1 MEFSIFAVD
10 AAVSARCASTE
21 AMFSENIFQEMLENI
36 ILSFAD
42 YREKSLP
49 LCSLLTL
56 LKFIGYDKICNS
68 SEEKS
73 AEEKRD

>member
-1 MEFSIFAVD
+1 MEFSIFAVE
-10 AAVSARCASTE
+10 AAVSARCSSDGAV
-21 AMFSENIFQEMLENI
+21 FSENIFQEMLENI

-42 YREKSLP
+42 YKEKSLP
-49 LCSLLTL
+49 LYSLLTL

>member
-1 MEFSIFAVD
+1 MEFSIFAVE
-10 AAVSARCASTE
+10 AAVSARSASIK
-21 AMFSENIFQEMLENI
+21 AILSENIFQEMLENI
-36 ILSFAD
+36 ILPFAD
-42 YREKSLP
+42 YKEKSLP

>member
-1 MEFSIFAVD
+1 MEFSIFAVE

-42 YREKSLP
+42 YKEKSLP
-49 LCSLLTL
+49 LRSLLTSL
-56 LKFIGYDKICNS
+56 NL
-68 SEEKS
+68 
-73 AEEKRD
+73 

>member
-1 MEFSIFAVD
+1 MEFSIFAVE

-42 YREKSLP
+42 YKEKSLP
-49 LCSLLTL
+49 LCSLLTSL
-56 LKFIGYDKICNS
+56 NL
-68 SEEKS
+68 
-73 AEEKRD
+73 

>member
-1 MEFSIFAVD
+1 MEFSIFAVE
-10 AAVSARCASTE
+10 AAVSARCSIRGAILL
-21 AMFSENIFQEMLENI
+21 ENIFQEMLENI
-36 ILSFAD
+36 ILPFAD
-42 YREKSLP
+42 YKEKSLP

>member
-1 MEFSIFAVD
+1 
-10 AAVSARCASTE
+10 
-21 AMFSENIFQEMLENI
+21 MFSENIFQEMLENI
-36 ILSFAD
+36 ILPFTD
-42 YREKSLP
+42 YKEKSLH
-49 LCSLLTL
+49 LCSLPTL

>member
-1 MEFSIFAVD
+1 
-10 AAVSARCASTE
+10 
-21 AMFSENIFQEMLENI
+21 MLENI
-36 ILSFAD
+36 ILPFAD
-42 YREKSLP
+42 YKEKSLP

>member
-1 MEFSIFAVD
+1 MELSIFAVE
-10 AAVSARCASTE
+10 AAVSARCASDG
-21 AMFSENIFQEMLENI
+21 AVFSENIFQEMLENI
-36 ILSFAD
+36 ILPFTD
-42 YREKSLP
+42 YKEKSLH
-49 LCSLLTL
+49 LCSLPTL

>member
-1 MEFSIFAVD
+1 
-10 AAVSARCASTE
+10 
-21 AMFSENIFQEMLENI
+21 MFQYMLENI

>member
-1 MEFSIFAVD
+1 
-10 AAVSARCASTE
+10 
-21 AMFSENIFQEMLENI
+21 MLENI

-42 YREKSLP
+42 YKEKSLP
-49 LCSLLTL
+49 LRSLLTL
-56 LKFIGYDKICNS
+56 LKFIRYDKICNS